1 MREEHRKDQLS
12 TADLAAVE
20 RTNAR
25 ADAGADAAVEPR
37 ARARSDVVDE
47 RVVEQRVV
55 GDVDARGDVAERAE
69 PLLPNDMVVDLRE
82 RWADIQA
89 SFVDEPRHA
98 VEQADALVAEAIK
111 QLADSFATARANLE
125 QQWDRGGDVSTE
137 DLRQALQR
145 YRGFFSRLLSM

>member
-12 TADLAAVE
+12 TADLAAAAE
-20 RTNAR
+20 RTDAR
-25 ADAGADAAVEPR
+25 AADAAVEPR
-37 ARARSDVVDE
+37 ARARADVVDE
-47 RVVEQRVV
+47 RVVEQRVL

-111 QLADSFATARANLE
+111 
-125 QQWDRGGDVSTE
+125 
-137 DLRQALQR
+137 
-145 YRGFFSRLLSM
+145 

>member
-12 TADLAAVE
+12 TADLAAAAERSDTRAATPVE
-20 RTNAR
+20 SRVDPR
-25 ADAGADAAVEPR
+25 AD
-37 ARARSDVVDE
+37 VVGE
-47 RVVEQRVV
+47 RVVDQRVV
-55 GDVDARGDVAERAE
+55 SDVHARGEVEERPE
-69 PLLPNDMVVDLRE
+69 PLLPNDTVVDLRE

-89 SFVDEPRHA
+89 SFVDEPRRA
-98 VEQADALVAEAIK
+98 VEEADALVAEAIK
-111 QLADSFATARANLE
+111 QLAESFATARANLE